1 MKLLKRNLSP
11 FHYSLY
17 TGKTPVTDSAGYETG
32 ESEITYAEPV
42 AMRGNISPAS
52 GQSQI
57 EQFGNLEQ
65 YDKVI
70 VIDDMNCPIDE
81 NTVLYVDVSPGEGVT
96 YDYTVKKVAKSLNH
110 IAYAISKVKVSAS
123 AATQSNT
130 TGGNT
135 QSDTTSDTTGDT
147 TQDETTGDTTQT
159 DTTGDTNAEES
170 SQGGTE

>member
-123 AATQSNT
+123 S
-130 TGGNT
+130 
-135 QSDTTSDTTGDT
+135 TTGDT
-147 TQDETTGDTTQT
+147 TPSETTGETTQT
-159 DTTGDTNAEES
+159 DTTGDTNAEEES
-170 SQGGTE
+170 SQGETE